1 MVLLAGLV
9 CWAAGWP
16 AWAHAAEAPR
26 ADDCHTAQLADAHTQ
41 VDLRL
46 ANHAHS
52 VPEAKGLMTVQVPA
66 SWPYADDLLLSEDS
80 ADYRRAMRCLLR
92 DPRSMKR
99 PEEWRPHSPQ
109 VKAGASRVEVRYET
123 LFFFNSGGPFHVGPW
138 GVGVHSK
145 KWDLE
150 LIAPPAL
157 KGAHWDRV
165 QIDPGG
171 LGASKVAPMPSG
183 ESNGRMVWT
192 GLGASAGPRP
202 MVSVQMVP
210 PWQRGW
216 AASDTT
222 ATLLVANAVGVT
234 TWWLGTSV
242 VIVLAALRA
251 RRQPAGPEL
260 TGLERNSGTTLW
272 QWGVLKAVLGV
283 MVLLLYKVI
292 LAVVDVPALKRPDW
306 IGDSVLIGLLAG
318 WLFVVTARPRRSFVV
333 ASSVVASAAGLVA
346 MAPSLFGLP
355 TQLADVEGRTDSAG
369 FAVLVAL
376 AAAVQWL
383 WLAGFVLWGWTLVH
397 KGGLLRPEAVPWR
410 LRRLGPVL
418 VVVVALFVMW
428 AVWFDEH
435 KWQRTTW
442 LMDRGAGG
450 YHSVH
455 VAALVYDAVHYA
467 AQVPLWY
474 YAHVWVL
481 TGLAIVALLRARDL
495 APAVPYAS
503 PGPLDRLLLA
513 VFFAV
518 VVVWRQGSYAGVQAF
533 TPLWFVLGI
542 AALYGLLAVGGR
554 RSVLAQ
560 HFEGCGDGSPQLCE
574 TITEAERSR
583 LIARA
588 RRFRELTVA
597 LRAGDQ
603 GGADAALRR
612 HALEKELSGLHRW
625 RPNHDIGGGAARPL
639 LPSHITVVDVA
650 LSWGPHAKWWDNAR
664 HAAVLAA
671 GYGLPGSALL
681 VWLFYGPEE
690 QWMRWG
696 MYFFGAPDLL
706 WRFVYWELVWAGAGL
721 VLGALWRLL
730 PGRRGPA
737 RALSLTLAYTLL
749 IGLGVLG
756 SLIADQDFGN
766 VAVAVSLM
774 LLVLT
779 LTSLAMDADTFR
791 SERRFWPN
799 RVGLLLSIYQIR
811 GFSAQ
816 VAYVLMQLV
825 AVLTILRFFAQG
837 EGTFK

>member
-1 MVLLAGLV
+1 MLFACLV
-9 CWAAGWP
+9 CWAGGWS
-16 AWAHAAEAPR
+16 ARAHAAGVPW

-46 ANHAHS
+46 ENHAHS
-52 VPEAKGLMTVQVPA
+52 VPEARGLMTVQVPVGWA
-66 SWPYADDLLLSEDS
+66 YADDLLLSEDS
-80 ADYRRAMRCLLR
+80 ARYRHAMRCLLR
-92 DPRSMKR
+92 DPKTLTRS
-99 PEEWRPHSPQ
+99 EEWRTHSPLI
-109 VKAGASRVEVRYET
+109 KAGASRVEVRYET
-123 LFFFNSGGPFHVGPW
+123 LFLYHQGGDFPVGPW
-138 GVGVHSK
+138 EMGVHSR
-145 KWDLE
+145 KWGLE
-150 LIAPPAL
+150 LIAPSAL
-157 KGAHWDRV
+157 EGAHWDRV
-165 QIDPGG
+165 RIDLGG
-171 LGASKVAPMPSG
+171 LDPSEVAPMPSNV
-183 ESNGRMVWT
+183 SAGRLEWT
-192 GLGASAGPRP
+192 GLGVSAGPRP
-202 MVSVQMVP
+202 MVTVQVVP
-210 PWQRGW
+210 PWERAW
-216 AASDTT
+216 AGSDAS
-222 ATLLVANAVGVT
+222 ALLVVANAAGVT
-234 TWWLGTSV
+234 TWWVGTSA
-242 VIVLAALRA
+242 VIVLAALRS
-251 RRQPAGPEL
+251 RRQPAGPGF
-260 TGLERNSGTTLW
+260 TDLERNSGTALW
-272 QWGVLKAVLGV
+272 QWGVIKAVLAV
-283 MVLLLYKVI
+283 MVLLLYKSI
-292 LAVVDVPALKRPDW
+292 LDIVGVPTPGRPDW
-306 IGDSVLIGLLAG
+306 IGDSVLIGILAG
-318 WLFVVTARPRRSFVV
+318 WLLVVSARPRRSFLV
-333 ASSVVASAAGLVA
+333 ASSVIASAAGLVA
-346 MAPSLFGLP
+346 MTPSLFGLP
-355 TQLADVEGRTDSAG
+355 ARLADAGGRTDSAG

-376 AAAVQWL
+376 ATAVHWL
-383 WLAGFVLWGWTLVH
+383 WLAGFVLWGRMLAH
-397 KGGLLRPEAVPWR
+397 EGGLLRPAAVPPR
-410 LRRLGPVL
+410 LCRLGPVL
-418 VVVVALFVMW
+418 VVVAALFLGW
-428 AVWFDEH
+428 AAWFDEH
-435 KWQRTTW
+435 KWQRATW
-442 LMDRGAGG
+442 LMDRGAGR
-450 YHSVH
+450 YHYAH
-455 VAALVYDAVHYA
+455 VFDLARDAVSYV
-467 AQVPLWY
+467 AQVPVWY
-474 YAHVWVL
+474 YAHAWVL

-518 VVVWRQGSYAGVQAF
+518 VVVWRQGSYAGSQVFAG
-533 TPLWFVLGI
+533 LWFVLGI
-542 AALYGLLAVGGR
+542 AALHGLLAVGRR

-574 TITEAERSR
+574 TITEAERSQ

-612 HALEKELSGLHRW
+612 HAIEKELSGLHRR
-625 RPNHDIGGGAARPL
+625 RPRNGTGGGAARSL

-671 GYGLPGSALL
+671 TFGLPGSALL
-681 VWLFYGPEE
+681 VWLFYGPED

-696 MYFFGAPDLL
+696 MYFFGAPDML

-730 PGRRGPA
+730 PGCRGPA

-756 SLIADQDFGN
+756 NLITDQDIGN

-791 SERRFWPN
+791 CERRFWPN
-799 RVGLLLSIYQIR
+799 RMGLLLSIDQIR

-816 VAYVLMQLV
+816 VAYLLMQVV